1 MQSPPDDPRVVVMK
15 FGGSSVAD
23 EEKLDIVAAKVAQRA
38 KTPGEDGRLPHIVV
52 VVSAMGKSTNALVA
66 QAKALCDPPSAR
78 ELDML
83 LSTGERH
90 SMALLA
96 MAIEGNGAAAISLTG
111 SQCGIITDHRHG
123 RAHIV
128 DVRPF
133 RIQDEL
139 DAGRVVVVGG
149 FQGVSY
155 KREVTTLG
163 RGGSDTTAVALAAA
177 LGGSCEIYSDVD
189 GVYSSDPRLIE
200 GAQHIDVLDHD
211 SMRALSRAG
220 ARVLHSRAVA
230 LAQEAGISIYCRAT
244 RGSEKQTVIRL
255 DEKARSG
262 VTAVALD
269 PHVALISLDTDSMGL
284 NAAAAAGL
292 RYLSVRNLGD
302 DASGSAS
309 ATRRVEGVL
318 SFSANDD
325 AQITLDRLDTL
336 GSLRKTLDLALI
348 SCIGTGLEEETR
360 LWAEAAIVVGTPL
373 VAAFSDANTLAFAVA
388 ASQGEAVCQALHER
402 FMGG

>member
-1 MQSPPDDPRVVVMK
+1 MQTPLADPRVVVMK
-15 FGGSSVAD
+15 FGGSSVAN
-23 EEKLDIVAAKVAQRA
+23 EEKLHIVAAKVAQRA
-38 KTPGEDGRLPHIVV
+38 KTPGPDGELPHVVV
-52 VVSAMGKSTNALVA
+52 VVSAMGKSTNTLVS
-66 QAKALCDPPSAR
+66 QARDVCDPPPPR

-96 MAIEGNGAAAISLTG
+96 MAIEGQGQPAISLTG

-189 GVYSSDPRLIE
+189 GVYSSDPRVIE
-200 GAQHIDVLDHD
+200 GAQHIEVLDHD
-211 SMRALSRAG
+211 AMRALSRAG
-220 ARVLHSRAVA
+220 ARVLHSRAVS

-244 RGSEKQTVIRL
+244 RGGEKQTVIRL

-262 VTAVALD
+262 VRAVALD
-269 PHVALISLDTDSMGL
+269 PEVTLVSLETDAAGM
-284 NAAAAAGL
+284 NAAVASGL
-292 RYLSVRNLGD
+292 RYLSITDAAGKMLVR
-302 DASGSAS
+302 
-309 ATRRVEGVL
+309 GVL
-318 SFSANDD
+318 SLSARDD
-325 AQITLDRLDTL
+325 AAAVLDALAAHGPIERT
-336 GSLRKTLDLALI
+336 DLALV
-348 SCIGTGLEEETR
+348 SCVGSGLED
-360 LWAEAAIVVGTPL
+360 EAKFWHDAQTVVGERL
-373 VAAFSDANTLAFAVA
+373 RAAFSDSNTLAFAVDR
-388 ASQGEAVCQALHER
+388 SHGEAVCAALHER
-402 FMGG
+402 FVG